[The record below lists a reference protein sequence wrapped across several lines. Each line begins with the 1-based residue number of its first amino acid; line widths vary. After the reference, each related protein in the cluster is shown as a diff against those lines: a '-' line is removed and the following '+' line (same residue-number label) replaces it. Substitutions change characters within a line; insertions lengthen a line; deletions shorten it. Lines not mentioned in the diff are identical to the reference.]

1 MKMKVLV
8 LHGPNLNLLG
18 SREPDVYG
26 TLTLDSL
33 NERLMTLGHEL
44 SIDVECVQSNH
55 EGAILDALHQTQAQ
69 AVVLNAGAWTHY
81 SYALRDAIAAISRPV
96 IEVHLSNTAA
106 RAESWRHQSVI
117 APVCAGSIAGF
128 GTMSYELALRAAA
141 EYAMD

>member
-1 MKMKVLV
+1 MKVLV

-18 SREPDVYG
+18 SREPEVYG

-33 NERLMTLGHEL
+33 NERLMTLGADL
-44 SIDVECVQSNH
+44 SVEVECVQSNH
-55 EGAILDALHQTQAQ
+55 EGVIIDALHDTQAQ

-81 SYALRDAIAAISRPV
+81 SYALRDAIAAIPHPV

-106 RAESWRHQSVI
+106 RAEAWRHTSVI
-117 APVCAGSIAGF
+117 AAVCVGSVAGF

-141 EYAMD
+141 ELALD

>member
-1 MKMKVLV
+1 MTKVLV

-44 SIDVECVQSNH
+44 SIQVECVQSNH
-55 EGAILDALHQTQAQ
+55 EGVIIDALHNTQAQ
-69 AVVLNAGAWTHY
+69 AVVINAGAWTHY
-81 SYALRDAIAAISRPV
+81 SYALRDAIAAIPHPV

-106 RAESWRHQSVI
+106 RVEAWRHKSVI
-117 APVCAGSIAGF
+117 AEVCVGSIAGF